1 MIDIIN
7 LSKLLGNTD
16 KVQNA
21 IAEISKRVENGESFE
36 KVLQNVIAEMSKNND
51 ESVEANPI
59 ATKKSLDTFK
69 ANEANLNTNTNLN
82 TNKEELRVKEK
93 NLERDYVKQEINK
106 QTIVEMYK
114 NENIK
119 NEDSKVKVKEPVKET
134 YQNIEN
140 LEQQTKDEINE
151 QTDKKLL
158 KDHLSGVTKEL
169 SNNEKRDKELTKKNE
184 VANLPN
190 SSELSSHEVHEVT
203 VDIPERFEEK
213 MEESNDIR
221 EEFLKKFEP
230 KLLSDQSNQKD
241 VVLYANAQKRILS
254 DSKTTDET
262 KEDGI
267 QLIKPEEK
275 KTVNIN
281 TLDGRYK
288 SESSK
293 EINTNINTSE
303 KTRSDDDSGNN
314 QLESVRIENYR
325 PTNQN
330 VKSVVNQ
337 EVLKEHKYV
346 EGGTKNTSG
355 NTQTKV
361 VISPDYRSVNQN
373 VKSVF
378 GQEVS
383 REYKNISSGK
393 NESQNT
399 QTKITTP
406 PDYKANQ
413 NGKSIV
419 NQEASKELIGANN
432 NGINQKT
439 ITNQNNKSTIQ
450 QTRDTANLTN
460 IDDYY
465 AGSQKINEIERGN
478 KTKSLKVEE
487 TVANKL
493 YQLVDRTNQFQLKIS
508 DASANAFENHS
519 EQINKTRSTSKKD
532 IVDNSEN
539 AFVYLRISENMPTEL
554 KTQRYAN
561 EKANNRNLNI
571 DYSSKGKNDSEGH
584 DSAINNLAAFVQ
596 KVNAFVSPNLIIPN
610 VFKDSQQIVSSIN
623 RSINKEFTLPGE
635 RESDSVKM
643 LLTSIKD
650 IAAEQS
656 NLPIRNQQNKKLS
669 ADEMLNTAEKEHNT
683 TNHSVNHHVTYGIV
697 NQEIAEINNDNISAH
712 QLLSEKQI
720 SDQPKSNVGNN
731 VIDSSRA
738 NSDGTQSYNPNEE
751 LRNTVQQSSK
761 NKLEIKAFEVEYK
774 RKEEVKVEQPERP
787 VVSNK
792 FIERLAEMTYK
803 GIETKVEQTYQTNNR
818 FELAERLQHAQNL
831 EEIYQ
836 KIREFGFSN
845 RLEENVRMKLY
856 PENLGNLDVELK
868 KEGRF
873 ISIVFVAENEKGKEL
888 LEKNAGYLRDR
899 LTNLDF
905 EVRTVEVK
913 MKEENNNYEDGRQ
926 QRNGQEQSGQNNQDH
941 RRKTFKEEV
950 IKDDDERGSNI

>member
-1 MIDIIN
+1 
-7 LSKLLGNTD
+7 
-16 KVQNA
+16 VQNA

-69 ANEANLNTNTNLN
+69 ANESNLN

-93 NLERDYVKQEINK
+93 NLEKDYVKQEINK

-140 LEQQTKDEINE
+140 LEQQTKDEIDE

-158 KDHLSGVTKEL
+158 KDQLSGVTKEL

-190 SSELSSHEVHEVT
+190 LSELSSHEVTE
-203 VDIPERFEEK
+203 DIPERSEEK

-230 KLLSDQSNQKD
+230 KLLSDQSDQKD
-241 VVLYANAQKRILS
+241 GVLYANAQKRILS

-267 QLIKPEEK
+267 KLIKPEEK

-293 EINTNINTSE
+293 EIKTNINTSE
-303 KTRSDDDSGNN
+303 KTRSNDDPVNN
-314 QLESVRIENYR
+314 QLKSVPIQDYR
-325 PTNQN
+325 TTKATNQN
-330 VKSVVNQ
+330 GKSVVKQ
-337 EVLKEHKYV
+337 EILKEYEDV

-355 NTQTKV
+355 NIQTKV

-373 VKSVF
+373 VKSVL
-378 GQEVS
+378 GQEIS

-393 NESQNT
+393 NEYQNT
-399 QTKITTP
+399 QTKLTTL

-419 NQEASKELIGANN
+419 NQEASKELSGANN
-432 NGINQKT
+432 NEINQKT

-450 QTRDTANLTN
+450 QTRNTANLKN

-508 DASANAFENHS
+508 DASANAFENRS

-532 IVDNSEN
+532 IIDNSEN

-554 KTQRYAN
+554 KTQRYAD

-683 TNHSVNHHVTYGIV
+683 TNHSVNHQVTYGIV
-697 NQEIAEINNDNISAH
+697 NQEIAEINNGNISAH

-926 QRNGQEQSGQNNQDH
+926 QKNGQEQSGQNNQEH